1 MQRYK
6 NIFKNV
12 LVERTD
18 KEVWQGS
25 FETPDVAG
33 DFGVDPAANEAQI
46 KQIQT
51 AKNWI
56 KRLES
61 FANWIN
67 GTEIDSLNKQFI
79 TLDKEGSTF
88 EGISNHSKRLI
99 SIAEDLASLE
109 ETIKGY
115 ILTADKKE
123 QENIS
128 NQDGQPQGM

>member
-128 NQDGQPQGM
+128 NQDG

>member
-79 TLDKEGSTF
+79 TLDKEGSIF

-99 SIAEDLASLE
+99 NIAEDLASLE

-123 QENIS
+123 QENAQAS
-128 NQDGQPQGM
+128 AEQSEGM